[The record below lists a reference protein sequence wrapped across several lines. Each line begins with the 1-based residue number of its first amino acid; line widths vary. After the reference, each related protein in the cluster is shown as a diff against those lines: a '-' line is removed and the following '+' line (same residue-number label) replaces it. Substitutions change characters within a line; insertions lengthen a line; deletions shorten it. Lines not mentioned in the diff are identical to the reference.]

1 MPFTKFIEQ
10 SPQDF
15 GAALKV
21 SGFRVRNEPRSAPL
35 EEPFYHNAGLP
46 RFASGEGINSSV
58 LVASGQFF
66 KEDPTIT
73 WQLVNPLTDLAVPPD
88 QFSIFTPFK
97 GFEVAIYSETGELVK
112 QLETGDYR
120 NNYYSLAVNEI
131 VDAFGNLHSTNS
143 SGLNIPASDPRRF
156 RLRVVAHDYYNR
168 TNTGIYFLTS
178 PSPDVIGL
186 RL

>member
-21 SGFRVRNEPRSAPL
+21 SGFRVSNEPRSTPL
-35 EEPFYHNAGLP
+35 EEPFSHNAGLP
-46 RFASGEGINSSV
+46 LFASGEGINNSV

-88 QFSIFTPFK
+88 QFSTFTPF
-97 GFEVAIYSETGELVK
+97 G
-112 QLETGDYR
+112 
-120 NNYYSLAVNEI
+120 
-131 VDAFGNLHSTNS
+131 
-143 SGLNIPASDPRRF
+143 
-156 RLRVVAHDYYNR
+156 
-168 TNTGIYFLTS
+168 
-178 PSPDVIGL
+178 
-186 RL
+186 